1 MWKEKRGNGNH
12 IKLVCKTIYLILQ
25 TEAKCRL
32 NQRKSKYFVL
42 YMVNYNFFSFL
53 SYSLGA
59 NHNNDNILGIYVV
72 R

>member
-1 MWKEKRGNGNH
+1 MEGEKGKWESH
-12 IKLVCKTIYLILQ
+12 KTSLQ
-25 TEAKCRL
+25 NNLLNSSNRAKCRL